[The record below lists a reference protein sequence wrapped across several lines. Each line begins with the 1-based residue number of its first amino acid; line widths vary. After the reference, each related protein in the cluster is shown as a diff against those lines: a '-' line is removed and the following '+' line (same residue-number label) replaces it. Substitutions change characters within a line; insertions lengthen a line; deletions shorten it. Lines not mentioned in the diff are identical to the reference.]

1 MNMFEVFEEQEFME
15 DFDILEDFRPQDER
29 FDPFYLTK
37 NEFYT
42 RFRFSKESVEGHIVP
57 LLYPDGVR
65 AENNRGH
72 PFEPEQVVCS
82 TLHLLGGNSFF
93 RIEGV
98 CNRSSKATAHRH
110 QTEVV
115 DKLCILKEA
124 TVHMPNANM
133 MRENIDA
140 VRAKYHLPNVVGKVR
155 GTLTLWGKYLRC
167 PINLQCYFVSN
178 VT

>member
-42 RFRFSKESVEGHIVP
+42 RFRFSKESVEDHILP

-72 PFEPEQVVCS
+72 
-82 TLHLLGGNSFF
+82 
-93 RIEGV
+93 
-98 CNRSSKATAHRH
+98 SK
-110 QTEVV
+110 
-115 DKLCILKEA
+115 L
-124 TVHMPNANM
+124 
-133 MRENIDA
+133 
-140 VRAKYHLPNVVGKVR
+140 
-155 GTLTLWGKYLRC
+155 
-167 PINLQCYFVSN
+167 FVQL
-178 VT
+178 